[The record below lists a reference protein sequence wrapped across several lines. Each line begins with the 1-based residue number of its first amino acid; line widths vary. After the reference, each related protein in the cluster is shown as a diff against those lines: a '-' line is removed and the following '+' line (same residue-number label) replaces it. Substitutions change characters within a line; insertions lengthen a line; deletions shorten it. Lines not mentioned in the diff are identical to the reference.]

1 MTKIMTATIKVVMY
15 TICAVCVILAV
26 RSILLDHAFEAVV
39 QTLAALIAWGQAR
52 TTNDG
57 NTD

>member
-1 MTKIMTATIKVVMY
+1 MTATIKVTMY
-15 TICAVCVILAV
+15 TICAVCAILAV
-26 RSILLDHAFEAVV
+26 RNILLDHAFEAVV
-39 QTLAALIAWGQAR
+39 QTLIALVTWGQAR

>member
-1 MTKIMTATIKVVMY
+1 MTRLMTATIKVTMY
-15 TICAVCVILAV
+15 TICAVCAILAI
-26 RSILLDHAFEAVV
+26 RNILLDHAFEAVV
-39 QTLAALIAWGQAR
+39 QTLFALVAWGQAR

>member
-1 MTKIMTATIKVVMY
+1 MTKIMTATIKVTMY
-15 TICAVCVILAV
+15 TICAVCAILAV
-26 RSILLDHAFEAVV
+26 RNILLDHAFEAVM
-39 QTLAALIAWGQAR
+39 QTLTALIAWGQAR